1 MRAGTGSPP
10 ASHSEEEREWDGP
23 SEMGRFVL
31 RRLVQAVPTLFGIMV
46 ISFILLRVSPADP
59 VKLMVPGDTEITEE
73 DREALRESLG
83 LTAPLPV
90 QFIEFTWQ
98 AIRLDFGK
106 SFYYNRPA
114 RDMIFERIPNSIQP
128 VFLGLLVGVIV
139 GIPLGFIAALNRGH
153 RADHGIRITSV
164 FLNATPDFFLGLLFV
179 LFLAIQLKWFPIG
192 SMNVV
197 GVDCV
202 LCWDRIW
209 HLIGPV
215 LLYANGS
222 IAFYPRLIRTEV
234 LEVLGQ
240 DFVRTARAKGLRE
253 RIVMSRHVLR
263 NALIPVVTNFG
274 AILTIVFA
282 GNVIVERVFNW
293 PGLGRLL
300 FDALVGKDYPI
311 IQASLVMGSGLLLL
325 SYILRDITYA
335 LVDPRIK
342 VR

>member
-1 MRAGTGSPP
+1 V
-10 ASHSEEEREWDGP
+10 
-23 SEMGRFVL
+23 GRFIA
-31 RRLVQAVPTLFGIMV
+31 RRLLQAIPTVFGIML
-46 ISFILLRVSPADP
+46 ISFILLRISPADP
-59 VKLMVPGDTEITEE
+59 VKLMLPSDAEITEE
-73 DREALRESLG
+73 DKDRLRTSLG
-83 LTAPLPV
+83 LNKPLPV
-90 QFIEFTWQ
+90 QFFDFVVQSAT
-98 AIRLDFGK
+98 LDFGK

-114 RDMIFERIPNSIQP
+114 REMIFERIPNSIQP
-128 VFLGLLVGVIV
+128 VLLGLLVGVVV
-139 GIPLGFIAALNRGH
+139 GIPLGFVAALNRG
-153 RADHGIRITSV
+153 RRPDHAIRVSSV
-164 FLNATPDFFLGLLFV
+164 LLNSTPDFFLGLLFI
-179 LFLAIQLKWFPIG
+179 LFLAIQFKWFPIG

-202 LCWDRIW
+202 FCWDRAW

-240 DFVRTARAKGLRE
+240 DFVRTARAKGLQE
-253 RIVMSRHVLR
+253 RVVMSGHVLR

-293 PGLGRLL
+293 PGLGRLF
-300 FDALVGKDYPI
+300 FDSLIQKDYPI
-311 IQASLVMGSGLLLL
+311 IQATLVMSAGLLLI
-325 SYILRDITYA
+325 SYIMRDITYA
-335 LVDPRIK
+335 LIDPRIK

>member
-1 MRAGTGSPP
+1 M
-10 ASHSEEEREWDGP
+10 
-23 SEMGRFVL
+23 L
-31 RRLVQAVPTLFGIMV
+31 
-46 ISFILLRVSPADP
+46 ISFILLRISPADP
-59 VKLMVPGDTEITEE
+59 VKLMLPSDAEITEE
-73 DREALRESLG
+73 DKDRLRTSLG
-83 LTAPLPV
+83 LNKPLPV
-90 QFIEFTWQ
+90 QFFDFVVQSAT
-98 AIRLDFGK
+98 LDFGK

-114 RDMIFERIPNSIQP
+114 REMIFERIPNSIQP
-128 VFLGLLVGVIV
+128 VLLGLLVGVVV
-139 GIPLGFIAALNRGH
+139 GIPLGFVAALNRG
-153 RADHGIRITSV
+153 RRPDHAIRVSSV
-164 FLNATPDFFLGLLFV
+164 LLNSTPDFFLGLLFI
-179 LFLAIQLKWFPIG
+179 LFLAIQFKWFPIG

-202 LCWDRIW
+202 FCWDRAW

-240 DFVRTARAKGLRE
+240 DFVRTARAKGLQE
-253 RIVMSRHVLR
+253 RVVMSGHVLR

-293 PGLGRLL
+293 PGLGRLF
-300 FDALVGKDYPI
+300 FDSLIQKDYPI
-311 IQASLVMGSGLLLL
+311 IQATLVMSAGLLLI
-325 SYILRDITYA
+325 SYIMRDITYA
-335 LVDPRIK
+335 LIDPRIK

>member
-1 MRAGTGSPP
+1 
-10 ASHSEEEREWDGP
+10 
-23 SEMGRFVL
+23 MGRFIA
-31 RRLVQAVPTLFGIMV
+31 RRLLQAIPTVFGIML
-46 ISFILLRVSPADP
+46 ISFILLRISPADP
-59 VKLMVPGDTEITEE
+59 VKLMLPSDAEVTEE
-73 DREALRESLG
+73 DKDRLRTSLG
-83 LTAPLPV
+83 LNKPLPV
-90 QFIEFTWQ
+90 QFFDFVVQSAT
-98 AIRLDFGK
+98 LDFGK

-114 RDMIFERIPNSIQP
+114 REMIFERIPNSIQP
-128 VFLGLLVGVIV
+128 VLLGLLVGVVV
-139 GIPLGFIAALNRGH
+139 GIPLGFVAALNRG
-153 RADHGIRITSV
+153 RRPDHAIRVSSV
-164 FLNATPDFFLGLLFV
+164 LLNSTPDFFLGLLFI
-179 LFLAIQLKWFPIG
+179 LFLAIQFKWFPIG

-202 LCWDRIW
+202 FCWDRAW

-240 DFVRTARAKGLRE
+240 DFVRTARAKGLQE
-253 RIVMSRHVLR
+253 RVVMSGHVLR

-293 PGLGRLL
+293 PGLGRLF
-300 FDALVGKDYPI
+300 FDSLIQKDYPI
-311 IQASLVMGSGLLLL
+311 IQATLVMSAGLLLI
-325 SYILRDITYA
+325 SYIMRDITYA
-335 LVDPRIK
+335 LIDPRIK

>member
-1 MRAGTGSPP
+1 
-10 ASHSEEEREWDGP
+10 
-23 SEMGRFVL
+23 MGRFIA
-31 RRLVQAVPTLFGIMV
+31 RRLLQAIPTVFGIML
-46 ISFILLRVSPADP
+46 ISFILLRISPADP
-59 VKLMVPGDTEITEE
+59 VKLMLPSDAEITEE
-73 DREALRESLG
+73 DKDRLRTSLG
-83 LTAPLPV
+83 LNKPLPV
-90 QFIEFTWQ
+90 QFFDFVVQSAT
-98 AIRLDFGK
+98 LDFGK

-114 RDMIFERIPNSIQP
+114 REMIFERIPNSIQP
-128 VFLGLLVGVIV
+128 VLLGLLVGVVV
-139 GIPLGFIAALNRGH
+139 GIPLGFVAALNRG
-153 RADHGIRITSV
+153 RRPDHAIRVSSV
-164 FLNATPDFFLGLLFV
+164 LLNSTPDFFLGLLFI
-179 LFLAIQLKWFPIG
+179 LFLAIQFKWFPIG

-202 LCWDRIW
+202 FCWDRAW

-240 DFVRTARAKGLRE
+240 DFVRTARAKGLQE
-253 RIVMSRHVLR
+253 RVVMSGHVLR

-293 PGLGRLL
+293 PGLGRLF
-300 FDALVGKDYPI
+300 FDSLIQKDYPI
-311 IQASLVMGSGLLLL
+311 IQATLVMSAGLLLI
-325 SYILRDITYA
+325 SYIMRDITYA
-335 LVDPRIK
+335 LIDPRIK